1 MPQRGKFITFEG
13 CEGAGKS
20 TQTKM
25 LSEYLTS
32 QGIETIVTR
41 EVGGTDSAEQIR
53 ECWLS
58 KPEGFWEPA
67 TEVLLIMAARN
78 EHINKKIL
86 PALKE
91 GKWVICDRF
100 LDSTIA
106 YQGLGLGVDI
116 GMIKKLYEQIAEGIK
131 PDITILLDIKA
142 NSGLNR
148 VASRKGI
155 DDRYQQKNVEFHE
168 KLREAYLS
176 IANEEENKLRFAIVD
191 AQEDKEIIASKIA
204 KIVDERLL
212 NGE

>member
-1 MPQRGKFITFEG
+1 MQKHGKFITFEG

-20 TQTKM
+20 TQVQM
-25 LSEYLTS
+25 LSGYLTS
-32 QGIETIVTR
+32 QGIESIVTR

-58 KPEGFWEPA
+58 KKDGFWEPV
-67 TEVLLIMAARN
+67 TEVLLITAARN
-78 EHINKKIL
+78 EHLKKKIL
-86 PALKE
+86 PALRE

-116 GMIKKLYEQIAEGIK
+116 GLIQKLYELIAEGIK

-142 NSGLNR
+142 NSGLDR
-148 VASRKGI
+148 VESRNGI
-155 DDRYQQKNVEFHE
+155 DDRYQQKNIEFHE
-168 KLREAYLS
+168 TLRKAYLA
-176 IANEEENKLRFAIVD
+176 IANENKKRFAIVD
-191 AQEDKEIIASKIA
+191 ASEDKETIAAKIA

>member
-1 MPQRGKFITFEG
+1 MQKCGKFITFEG

-25 LSEYLTS
+25 LFEYLAS
-32 QGIETIVTR
+32 KNIDAIVTR
-41 EVGGTDSAEQIR
+41 EVGGTESAEQIR

-58 KPEGFWEPA
+58 KKDEFWESL

-78 EHINKKIL
+78 EHLKKKIL
-86 PALKE
+86 PALRQ

-116 GMIKKLYEQIAEGIK
+116 GIIKKLYEQISEGIK

-142 NSGLNR
+142 AKGLDR
-148 VASRKGI
+148 VASRNGI
-155 DDRYQQKNVEFHE
+155 DDRYEQKNIEFHE
-168 KLREAYLS
+168 NLRKAYLS
-176 IANEEENKLRFAIVD
+176 IANEEENKSRFSIID
-191 AQEDKEIIASKIA
+191 AQEDKNIIAAKIA
-204 KIVDERLL
+204 NIVDERLL
-212 NGE
+212 